1 MPTGEPGEHLPGQ
14 LSGEQSKTAL
24 FSGFVRGSLISSR
37 ARWGVGICDNLGGF
51 RGSIRRRPGAAV
63 PPPLPVNISPISRQ
77 NPTNLTGC
85 QTSKIPTTKNPN
97 RENCPACEKL
107 GVLWVCRGIARGKKT
122 RPRPVGPWV
131 SLAAGRAGRR
141 RPLLGDYLN
150 GTEKAITPRQIVIQ
164 LHSLRL
170 PFSSSEIL
178 IYRPRLRRPILRG
191 GKSELSATFPRFVGG
206 FHFGKR
212 RPLWLF
218 GFSEN
223 P

>member
-1 MPTGEPGEHLPGQ
+1 LISSGTPQKRGILSAISAPCTPVLPFLARCAGTPGGVFCFAYSGFCEMPTGEPGEHLPGQ

-122 RPRPVGPWV
+122 RPRPVGP
-131 SLAAGRAGRR
+131 
-141 RPLLGDYLN
+141 
-150 GTEKAITPRQIVIQ
+150 
-164 LHSLRL
+164 
-170 PFSSSEIL
+170 
-178 IYRPRLRRPILRG
+178 
-191 GKSELSATFPRFVGG
+191 
-206 FHFGKR
+206 
-212 RPLWLF
+212 
-218 GFSEN
+218 
-223 P
+223 